1 MVIVFS
7 EFEAIMVRLGNSVF
21 IISANISKKKIRC
34 NGLIENL
41 SENTKNSTF

>member
-7 EFEAIMVRLGNSVF
+7 EFLAIMVRLRNSVF
-21 IISANISKKKIRC
+21 IIGVNISKKKIRC
-34 NGLIENL
+34 NDLIENL

>member
-7 EFEAIMVRLGNSVF
+7 EFEAIMVGLRNSVF
-21 IISANISKKKIRC
+21 IIGANISKKKIHW

-41 SENTKNSTF
+41 SEKTKNSTF